1 MQYHMEF
8 KEKLYDNQKEIE
20 ENQLPWE
27 GIGCWSPVFPALAS
41 DVQLIASFATNILK
55 ELIEKDIDG
64 KKFYIYEREIDED
77 GVLKGFVRV

>member
-1 MQYHMEF
+1 MLES
-8 KEKLYDNQKEIE
+8 
-20 ENQLPWE
+20 
-27 GIGCWSPVFPALAS
+27 GIGETPF
-41 DVQLIASFATNILK
+41 FAVRINTIKREEMLNFYKELLK

>member
-1 MQYHMEF
+1 MQ
-8 KEKLYDNQKEIE
+8 
-20 ENQLPWE
+20 NQLPWE
-27 GIGCWSPVFPALAS
+27 GIGCWSPVFPALAP
-41 DVQLIASFATNILK
+41 DVQLTASFATNILK